1 MQLVKEKIMS
11 NQLRIKQ
18 PQRIYK
24 GAHSINGFTLLEVL
38 IAMLILAIGVL
49 GITALQF
56 KGLQYNQDAY
66 YRSQVNIIAYD
77 IADRMRLNQ
86 ANAATYATTITNW
99 TVPATAP
106 TGCDQTGTAAVG
118 VANDLDCWKLQLYTA
133 LPPDSIANINNDGSG
148 LYTVTLTW
156 LDREGTSH
164 AIEYTFQP

>member
-1 MQLVKEKIMS
+1 MS
-11 NQLRIKQ
+11 NQLRIK
-18 PQRIYK
+18 RTNRTYK
-24 GAHSINGFTLLEVL
+24 GTQRINGFTLLEVL
-38 IAMLILAIGVL
+38 IAMLIMAIGVL

-66 YRSQVNIIAYD
+66 YRSQVNLIAYD

-86 ANAATYATTITNW
+86 ANAATYATSLTNW
-99 TVPATAP
+99 AVPATAP
-106 TGCDQTGTAAVG
+106 TGCNQTGTAAVG
-118 VANDLDCWKLQLYTA
+118 VASDLACWKLQLYTA

-156 LDREGTSH
+156 QDREGNPH